1 MSLSKNRRQVLSA
14 IGDFILDVLR
24 VAGKLGQSK
33 DDSPSHLL
41 GELRSPQGFVLF
53 GGVTSPPALTLPRF
67 PTLGTSTSGS

>member
-41 GELRSPQGFVLF
+41 GELRSPLSSLVG
-53 GGVTSPPALTLPRF
+53 
-67 PTLGTSTSGS
+67 